1 MIRPVDGGEKY
12 DAAIVDFVG
21 HPPSLVT
28 SIREHMRSETE
39 PTAVVDVGESAV
51 LAIKKIFDRA

>member
-28 SIREHMRSETE
+28 NIREHMRSVRQ
-39 PTAVVDVGESAV
+39 PIRGRVGLGRFHNRPLVIS
-51 LAIKKIFDRA
+51 